1 MNRLEVLKREAAGMQ
16 AAIDEINSKIGE
28 ALAQRDNIAILLSAI
43 ESAVRAVE
51 AEPEQLELPFP
62 ENVVPFPANVVPFPA
77 QGSN

>member
-1 MNRLEVLKREAAGMQ
+1 MNRLEVLKREADGMQ

-43 ESAVRAVE
+43 ESAVRAAE

-62 ENVVPFPANVVPFPA
+62 ENVVAFPVH
-77 QGSN
+77 GSN

>member
-1 MNRLEVLKREAAGMQ
+1 MNRLEVLKREADGMQ

-43 ESAVRAVE
+43 ESAVRAAE

-62 ENVVPFPANVVPFPA
+62 ENVVAFPAH
-77 QGSN
+77 GSN